1 VVGHPPNSWDEGHT
15 KVWVWDIYAISFLK
29 IVILDEHLPEDWVMG
44 TLFKFIGET
53 VCKPFKWAVVWMA
66 KDVFELGAVI
76 CKGVNDGLF
85 LGNGAGINVEEG

>member
-1 VVGHPPNSWDEGHT
+1 
-15 KVWVWDIYAISFLK
+15 
-29 IVILDEHLPEDWVMG
+29 MG

-66 KDVFELGAVI
+66 KDVFELGALI